1 MQIGI
6 IHEVGRWDINYITY
20 ASQSMISGAQI
31 RAARA
36 LLGMSAS
43 ELAKRAGVGWATV
56 QRFESAEGVPDS
68 RSGTLQSIKET
79 LENAGVIFLGDPATS
94 PGVQLQR
101 QSPKKKSKRR
111 SA

>member
-1 MQIGI
+1 
-6 IHEVGRWDINYITY
+6 
-20 ASQSMISGAQI
+20 MISGAQI

-36 LLGMSAS
+36 LVEMSAS

-56 QRFESAEGVPDS
+56 QRFESTEGVPDS
-68 RSGTLQSIKET
+68 RSGTLQRIKET
-79 LENAGVIFLGDPATS
+79 LENAGVVFLGDPMKS

-101 QSPKKKSKRR
+101 RPPTKKKKPR